1 MQEVLHTD
9 GMILRIAPANDYDKR
24 VIILTKECGKI
35 TAFAKGARRQTN
47 RLMAPTDLFVFGDFK
62 LFPGRNA
69 YSLMDV
75 NVKNFF
81 TELRDDFNAVL
92 YGMYFLEVMEYF
104 TRENNDEREML
115 ALLYQSC
122 RAIIHPSYDK
132 LLVRAVF
139 DLKTIMLQGIFH
151 RDRYRDG
158 YLDTTCYVLDYLLA
172 TPPEKVFSFAVREEV
187 IRELTEIAEKEQKQT
202 LNGHSFKSEEMLKV
216 L

>member
-24 VIILTKECGKI
+24 VVILTKECGKI

-81 TELRDDFNAVL
+81 TELRDDFQAVL
-92 YGMYFLEVMEYF
+92 YGMYFLEVMEYH

-122 RAIIHPSYDK
+122 RAIVHPSYDK
-132 LLVRAVF
+132 ALVRAVF

-151 RDRYRDG
+151 RDQYHDG
-158 YLDTTCYVLDYLLA
+158 YLDTTLYVLDYLLA
-172 TPPEKVFSFAVREEV
+172 TPPEKVFSFTVREEV
-187 IRELTEIAEKEQKQT
+187 IAELAVIAEKEKKLT
-202 LNGHSFKSEEMLKV
+202 LNGHSYKSEEMLKV

>member
-1 MQEVLHTD
+1 MQEAIRTD
-9 GMILRIAPANDYDKR
+9 GMILRVAPANDFDKR
-24 VIILTKECGKI
+24 VVILTKEYGKI

-47 RLMAPTDLFVFGDFK
+47 RLMAATDLFVFGDFK

-69 YSLMDV
+69 YSLLDV
-75 NVKNFF
+75 NAKNFF
-81 TELRDDFNAVL
+81 TELRNDFTAVL
-92 YGMYFLEVMEYF
+92 YGMYFLEVMEYN

-122 RAIIHPSYDK
+122 RAVVHPSYDK
-132 LLVRAVF
+132 QLVRAVF

-151 RDRYRDG
+151 RDRYQED
-158 YLDTTCYVLDYLLA
+158 YLDTTRYVLDYLLA

-187 IRELTEIAEKEQKQT
+187 IGELVRISERERALTQ
-202 LNGHSFKSEEMLKV
+202 NGHVYKSEEMLKV

>member
-9 GMILRIAPANDYDKR
+9 GMVLHVAPANDYDKR
-24 VIILTKECGKI
+24 VVILTKECGKI

-75 NVKNFF
+75 NVKNYF
-81 TELRDDFNAVL
+81 TELREDFQAVL
-92 YGMYFLEVMEYF
+92 YGMYFLEVMEYC

-115 ALLYQSC
+115 ALLYQAC
-122 RAIIHPSYDK
+122 RAVIHPSYEK

-139 DLKTIMLQGIFH
+139 ELKCIMLQGVFH
-151 RDRYRDG
+151 RDSYRDG
-158 YLDTTCYVLDYLLA
+158 YLDTTCYVLDFLLS
-172 TPPEKVFSFAVREEV
+172 TPPEKVFSFSVREEV
-187 IRELTEIAEKEQKQT
+187 IRELTEIAEKEKKLT
-202 LNGHSFKSEEMLKV
+202 MNGHLFKSEEMLKV